1 MGDKTI
7 KQFSGEWIFSEC
19 KRLAYKVDKQ
29 GSLIF
34 NCVEDATEEE
44 KLEFTIQAL
53 VDLGVDENKAEEVAT
68 HMGPMQ

>member
-1 MGDKTI
+1 MKELTR
-7 KQFSGEWIFSEC
+7 KQMSGEWIFSEDN
-19 KRLAYKVDKQ
+19 RLAYKVDKQ

-53 VDLGVDENKAEEVAT
+53 IDLGVDENKAEEVAT

>member
-1 MGDKTI
+1 MDTKKA
-7 KQFSGEWIFSEC
+7 KQFAGEWIFSGC

-34 NCVEDATEEE
+34 NCSDDVTEEE
-44 KLEFTIQAL
+44 KLEFTIEAL
-53 VDLGVDENKAEEVAT
+53 VDLGIDEDKAEEIAT

>member
-1 MGDKTI
+1 MDNRTI
-7 KQFSGEWIFSEC
+7 KQFSGEWIFSED

-34 NCVEDATEEE
+34 NCTDDVTEEE
-44 KLEFTIQAL
+44 KLEFTIEAL
-53 VDLGVDENKAEEVAT
+53 VDLGIDEDKAEEIAT